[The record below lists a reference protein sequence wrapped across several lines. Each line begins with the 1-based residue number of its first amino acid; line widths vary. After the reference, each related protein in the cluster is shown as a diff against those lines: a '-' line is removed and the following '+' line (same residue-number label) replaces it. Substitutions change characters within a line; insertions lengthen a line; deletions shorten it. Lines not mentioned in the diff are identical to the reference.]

1 MNNLYVF
8 MSQTNLRKN
17 GKKSFKKH
25 IKDLSISN
33 KNKVNVNLFGDV
45 LYKVR
50 IK

>member
-1 MNNLYVF
+1 

-25 IKDLSISN
+25 IKDLNINN
-33 KNKVNVNLFGDV
+33 KNKVNVNLLGDV